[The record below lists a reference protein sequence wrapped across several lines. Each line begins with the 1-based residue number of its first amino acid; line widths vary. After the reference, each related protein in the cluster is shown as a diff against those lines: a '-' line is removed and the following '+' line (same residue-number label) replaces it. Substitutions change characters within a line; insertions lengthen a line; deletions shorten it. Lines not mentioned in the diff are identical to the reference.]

1 MVSAMQNVNVSDS
14 IPWFTKILDKE
25 HHFIMPIIN
34 EHTLIIK
41 NDKCKKKNEKTPKY
55 TQIWYNQ

>member
-1 MVSAMQNVNVSDS
+1 MVPAMQNVNVSDS

-34 EHTLIIK
+34 ENTLK
-41 NDKCKKKNEKTPKY
+41 NDKCKKKKTKNPE
-55 TQIWYNQ
+55 IHPNLV